1 MNSSNKTDSNFVRNG
16 AMLGIVSPIVWIMLI
31 ILMGLLNPDYSH
43 LTNFISDLGAIEAP
57 NPYVQR
63 INFFQFGFSISLLA
77 IAIFKGMERSSVA
90 MLILQLII
98 GLGIFFSGVFPG
110 HSLDPE
116 SHKSFLHNIVGLPAF
131 ICIILL
137 PLIAGFKFRRMD
149 NWKDLANYSMLMTPV
164 LALML
169 FLMIREDIVEDNGY
183 PGLYQR
189 FFIGIWILW
198 IIMVSIRLKKL
209 KDFKTNR
216 QQRV

>member
-1 MNSSNKTDSNFVRNG
+1 MNAINNPRSNYVRIG
-16 AMLGIVSPIVWIMLI
+16 AILSIVSPIVWIFLI
-31 ILMGLLNPDYSH
+31 ILMGFLYPDYSH

-63 INFFQFGFSISLLA
+63 INFFQFGLSIVLLA
-77 IAIFKGMERSSVA
+77 IAIFKSMERSSVVI
-90 MLILQLII
+90 LILQLII
-98 GLGIFFSGVFPG
+98 GIGIFFSGIFPG

-116 SHKSFLHNIVGLPAF
+116 SHESFLHNIVGLPAF

-137 PLIAGFKFRRMD
+137 PLIAGFKFRRID
-149 NWKDLANYSMLMTPV
+149 NWKGLANYSMLMSPI

-169 FLMIREDIVEDNGY
+169 FLMIREDIVVDNGY

-198 IIMVSIRLKKL
+198 IIMVSIRLMKL
-209 KDFKTNR
+209 EDFKTNR